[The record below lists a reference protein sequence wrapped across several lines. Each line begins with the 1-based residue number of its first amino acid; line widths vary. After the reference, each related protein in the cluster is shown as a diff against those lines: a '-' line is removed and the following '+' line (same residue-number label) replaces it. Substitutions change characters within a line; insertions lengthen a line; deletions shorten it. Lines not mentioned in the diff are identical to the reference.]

1 MASFSRAS
9 KKPPLST
16 CKDANA
22 CAEVH
27 LYCIATDKPP
37 DVEKIAV
44 HMQLTLEEYGLPP
57 LDVGEG
63 PPDDGSSPV
72 EPPLVVGAY
81 DVFELSVVEQKHLPE
96 LAAARPLWR
105 CACEGDAWRADVR
118 RAKAPHAL
126 GWSTAS
132 GLGHSGSSHRC
143 RPKCGW

>member
-1 MASFSRAS
+1 MHRDAALSIERA
-9 KKPPLST
+9 LS
-16 CKDANA
+16 A
-22 CAEVH
+22 
-27 LYCIATDKPP
+27 IATDKPP

-96 LAAARPLWR
+96 LAVIRPGLSLRYAPTWR
-105 CACEGDAWRADVR
+105 HFAC
-118 RAKAPHAL
+118 P
-126 GWSTAS
+126 
-132 GLGHSGSSHRC
+132 
-143 RPKCGW
+143 